1 MRGRIVFHDGT
12 TEKPLD
18 VISVTDTADSIIVN
32 TATENVRYSKSRV
45 FYFQIVWHPPE
56 SDGE

>member
-18 VISVTDTADSIIVN
+18 VISVTDTVDSIIVN
-32 TATENVRYSKSRV
+32 TANDSIPYSKSKV
-45 FYFQIVWHPPE
+45 HYFQIVWHP
-56 SDGE
+56 DGE